1 LKLPLSAKQFSVMCY
16 SVDVFG
22 RRVLVGLTYSETI
35 EFEALD
41 ATPPI
46 DENGEILRWEVDEES
61 FPPGEA
67 RWLELYRKHRAAV
80 EDGASGS

>member
-1 LKLPLSAKQFSVMCY
+1 MCY

-22 RRVLVGLTYSETI
+22 RRVLVGLTYCETV

-41 ATPPI
+41 ATPPV

-61 FPPGEA
+61 FPPGET
-67 RWLELYRKHRAAV
+67 RWLELYRKHRAACA
-80 EDGASGS
+80 DGGKRKLKRDE